1 MKEPASSQQLYRQ
14 ATWAAGLGLAVNAGL
29 GVIKLAASLVTGSF
43 ALLADAVNSLGD
55 CVTSLIILL
64 ALRYAQH
71 PADDEHPY
79 GHTRAEAV
87 VGSNVALLV
96 MISALSVGVA
106 AIRQFGTVPPVP
118 PAWTLLIAAGNV
130 VIKESLY
137 RYKIGVGKRLGS
149 AALIANAWDH
159 RSDALCSLAVFVGLS
174 VVIWGG
180 PDWAWVDPATA
191 LVVVAAILFS
201 AGKVYRE
208 SFNEL
213 LDRQADDELVGR
225 LRTAA
230 ASRDEVYEVET
241 LRVRKSGMEYFVDI
255 HIEVDPHLPVAEG
268 HRIGHDVKDHLM
280 ADFPQVRD
288 VLVHVEPRGGRQG
301 DKVTR

>member
-1 MKEPASSQQLYRQ
+1 V
-14 ATWAAGLGLAVNAGL
+14 VNAIL
-29 GVIKLAASLVTGSF
+29 GGVKLAASLVTGSF

-55 CVTSLIILL
+55 CVTSVIILF
-64 ALRYAQH
+64 ALYYAQR
-71 PADDEHPY
+71 PADAEHPY

-96 MISALSVGVA
+96 MLSALWVGFA
-106 AIRQFGTVPPVP
+106 AIGQFGETPPVP
-118 PAWTLLIAAGNV
+118 PMWTLIIAAVNV
-130 VIKESLY
+130 VVKESLY
-137 RYKIGVGKRLGS
+137 RYKIGVGRRLGS

-159 RSDALCSLAVFVGLS
+159 RSDALCSMAVFIGLA

-180 PDWAWVDPATA
+180 PEWAWVDAATA

-208 SFNEL
+208 SFSEL
-213 LDRQADDELVGR
+213 LDRQADDAFVEKVR
-225 LRTAA
+225 AA
-230 ASRDEVYEVET
+230 ARSSDEVYEVET

-268 HRIGHDVKDHLM
+268 HRISHEVKAHLLS
-280 ADFPQVRD
+280 DFPQVRD
-288 VLVHVEPRGGRQG
+288 VLVHVEPRGE
-301 DKVTR
+301 V